1 MARTSLLVEVR
12 RGKEPV
18 VPVSE
23 GSGLPSDLKIHV
35 LDQVLEVGLV
45 LVRSEREWL
54 AIGNMQIHSV
64 LQ

>member
-1 MARTSLLVEVR
+1 MTRTSLLVEVR

-18 VPVSE
+18 PVSE
-23 GSGLPSDLKIHV
+23 GSGLPSDLEIHV